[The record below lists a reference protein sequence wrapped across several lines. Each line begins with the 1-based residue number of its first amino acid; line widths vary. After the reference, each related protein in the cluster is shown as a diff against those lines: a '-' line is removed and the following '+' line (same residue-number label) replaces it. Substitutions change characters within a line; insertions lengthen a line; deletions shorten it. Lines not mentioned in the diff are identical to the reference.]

1 MGALAPRASSPDDR
15 GFALGPLS
23 VCPPAKQLPFSQD
36 CPTAAAAAALL
47 AQRRAPGDL
56 CRPGDYEGHSSR
68 RGQALPSQGRR
79 GGASRPSR
87 VGPGCLRPSRRAPS
101 RRKEGGA
108 CLASPR
114 LTCLQRGPQVRRRTW
129 AKSMMTT
136 HEKTSAAQAKRP
148 PPSFTQRSWAGRG
161 PLYSELRPSEASK
174 GLAWGW
180 RGRKQPAAPPPPPVP
195 LAPAAQAALCK
206 AVGYLPP
213 RQALPA
219 GVDGSGSPRRRCG
232 GLRGSVVSP
241 HPRCIRRGA
250 AAAHVRRLS

>member
-180 RGRKQPAAPPPPPVP
+180 RGRKQPAAPPPRPSGWPRRPKLLSARPSVTCRRGKPSLPGSTEAARQGVGAGDCGGASCPPT
-195 LAPAAQAALCK
+195 PAAS
-206 AVGYLPP
+206 
-213 RQALPA
+213 
-219 GVDGSGSPRRRCG
+219 DG
-232 GLRGSVVSP
+232 GLLLPTSED
-241 HPRCIRRGA
+241 
-250 AAAHVRRLS
+250 